1 MKSTGRGLVT
11 VAALL
16 AGMAQAQD
24 CREQLP
30 QILASAYGAAPPVAL
45 EQVIC
50 KVWPARSEL
59 TLVAVPLLALWLP
72 PAQAIGLL
80 AAPVVYAWLK
90 AEVKEQCLI

>member
-50 KVWPARSEL
+50 KAWPARSEL
-59 TLVAVPLLALWLP
+59 TLVA
-72 PAQAIGLL
+72 GSK
-80 AAPVVYAWLK
+80 AAKMKRYAKRYANFLFSPK
-90 AEVKEQCLI
+90 TTKGQRSG